1 MTQGQPAAPTPA
13 SIADV
18 APGGHVGRRVG
29 RAVGRTAGLTPVSAL
44 DPTLDPVLDLTAAER
59 ARVLAKSALFDPPTT
74 QLPDGRRD
82 LVGMSRAELAAAVA
96 AIGEAPFRAKQLW
109 HWIYHRGVTDFDL
122 MSTIARPLQG
132 KLAAHFV
139 VGRPQTVTAQ
149 LSTDATQKF
158 LFRFRDGQEA
168 ETVYIP
174 SLEEDRGAVCV
185 SSQVGCTLSCRFC
198 HTGTQTL
205 TRNLGAAEIVG
216 QFMAARDAY
225 AEWPGTDTPKSGEAP
240 GDKIQGDKAPAGNTH
255 GSNTGRL
262 LSNIVFMGMGEPLYN
277 YVNVAKAITILMDNE
292 GIALSRR
299 RITLSTSGVVPMM
312 DRAGAELGVN
322 LAVSLHAVRDA
333 LRDEIVPLNRKYPI
347 AELMAACRRY
357 PGASNARRIT
367 FEYVML
373 KGVNDTPA
381 DARELVRL
389 IAGMPAKVNLIP
401 FNPWPGSAYETS
413 TPAVIDRFAQIV
425 MDAGF
430 ASPVRSPRGRD
441 ILAAC
446 GQLRTESRRR
456 RSVA

>member
-1 MTQGQPAAPTPA
+1 MTQ
-13 SIADV
+13 DV
-18 APGGHVGRRVG
+18 AE
-29 RAVGRTAGLTPVSAL
+29 LTE
-44 DPTLDPVLDLTAAER
+44 AER
-59 ARVLAKSALFDPPTT
+59 TRILAKSALFDPPSE
-74 QLPDGRRD
+74 QLADGRRD
-82 LVGMSRAELAAAVA
+82 LVGLSRTELALEMA

-109 HWIYHRGVTDFDL
+109 HWIYHQGATDFSR
-122 MSTIARPLQG
+122 MSSIARSMQQ
-132 KLAAHFV
+132 KLAERFV
-139 VGRPQTVTAQ
+139 IGRPDVATMQTSADETR
-149 LSTDATQKF
+149 KF

-174 SLEEDRGAVCV
+174 DPVEDRGAVCI

-198 HTGTQTL
+198 HTGTQRL
-205 TRNLGAAEIVG
+205 TRNLGAAEIIG

-225 AEWPGTDTPKSGEAP
+225 GEWPSPTGDAP
-240 GDKIQGDKAPAGNTH
+240 
-255 GSNTGRL
+255 RL
-262 LSNIVFMGMGEPLYN
+262 LSTIVLMGMGEPLYN
-277 YVNVAKAITILMDNE
+277 YANVAKAMTIAMDNE

-312 DRAGAELGVN
+312 DRAGVELGVN
-322 LAVSLHAVRDA
+322 LAVSLHAVRDDMRNE
-333 LRDEIVPLNRKYPI
+333 LVPLNRKYPI

-373 KGVNDTPA
+373 KGVNDSQA

-401 FNPWPGSAYETS
+401 FNPWPGSPFETS
-413 TPAVIDRFAQIV
+413 SKTSIDRFAHVV

-430 ASPVRSPRGRD
+430 ASPVRTPRGRD

-446 GQLRTESRRR
+446 GQLRTARA
-456 RSVA
+456 RSD